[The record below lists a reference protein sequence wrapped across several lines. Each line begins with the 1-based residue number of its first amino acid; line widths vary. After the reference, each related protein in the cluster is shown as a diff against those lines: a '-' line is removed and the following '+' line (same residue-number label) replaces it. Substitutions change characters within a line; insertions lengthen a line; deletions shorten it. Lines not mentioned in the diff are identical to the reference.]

1 MHLSE
6 WRSWKRL
13 GLSITRLADRVP
25 AGSNR
30 QKSLHQASNPK
41 IAGYFVLTPKLGGHV
56 YYNNIVGTL
65 LIHLCPSHM
74 ERELTLPGVV
84 SSDVL
89 RITSLRITLAVPEMV
104 GTENWVTS
112 NIPLLVDPSS
122 IAKTQS

>member
-1 MHLSE
+1 M
-6 WRSWKRL
+6 
-13 GLSITRLADRVP
+13 RLADRVP

-41 IAGYFVLTPKLGGHV
+41 IAGYLVSTPKLGGHV

-89 RITSLRITLAVPEMV
+89 RITSLRITLAVPEV
-104 GTENWVTS
+104 AGTENWVTS

-122 IAKTQS
+122 ITKTQS